1 MTEIAWQVRSI
12 RNELQTKSKQRKSEE
27 SAITLS
33 SLLNANQD
41 SYEVPRSTRLSDDLS
56 DGVDMLDA
64 NELLV

>member
-1 MTEIAWQVRSI
+1 MNEIAWQVRSI
-12 RNELQTKSKQRKSEE
+12 WNELQAKSKQRKSEE

-64 NELLV
+64 NKLLV